1 MFDAETVRLIAAAPQ
16 LDGLDLERL
25 PQRLTEIYAQIVAAR
40 VRIRQLV
47 TELDLPREIVDA
59 VGEMKRVAAA
69 HEAFV
74 SVLPDREDRA
84 SAAFVAGAA
93 HHVCLLAERAAAG
106 EEVRT
111 SYVSAESV
119 APEIAATVLF
129 LIAEAA
135 PDAAEMAKQ
144 IRWSGDDPVES
155 PLLSAIADLA
165 NGRLERITTA
175 ALPSAD
181 ALTAASPGA
190 NATRSLYFLILTGV
204 RALAREL
211 LEGNEIEGGTA
222 VSLFARAID
231 LAVEALDGVLDDA
244 PSTPVSVFPGPLHL
258 ASLLIAAARDLP
270 SSALVRVRPPSG
282 LDSGRWLA
290 LMKQLARQRP
300 YLWRNHLEA
309 VEAGYLET
317 GVSSAVSFPTGGG
330 KSKLSELKIAAA
342 LLRGVK
348 VIFLAPTLAL
358 VDQTASALARSF
370 PQAQVQ
376 RERAEELGFSLFES
390 EPLPSISVL
399 TPERCLSMLG
409 FTPDVFADVGL
420 IVFDEC
426 HLLHPRDLD
435 TSHRSI
441 DAMLCLL
448 NLNRVCP
455 DADILL
461 LSAMMKNTAEI
472 SAWLQDLTGRPSL
485 SLDIKWKPTRQVRG
499 CVVYS
504 ADRLA
509 ELRRTLSTGR
519 RSATTKGPPTTLK
532 RQLTARPFGFFV
544 LDKRGC
550 PTRGWTIACFHC

>member
-47 TELDLPREIVDA
+47 AESDLPREIVDA

-74 SVLPDREDRA
+74 SALPDRADRA

-93 HHVCLLAERAAAG
+93 HHVSLLAERAAAG
-106 EEVRT
+106 EEFRV

-119 APEIAATVLF
+119 APEVAATILF

-144 IRWSGDDPVES
+144 IRVSGNDQVET
-155 PLLSAIADLA
+155 
-165 NGRLERITTA
+165 RITTA
-175 ALPSAD
+175 ALPPAD

-204 RALAREL
+204 RALASEM

-222 VSLFARAID
+222 ISLFARAID

-244 PSTPVSVFPGPLHL
+244 TSTPVSVFPGPLHL
-258 ASLLIAAARDLP
+258 ASLLTAAARDLP
-270 SSALVRVRPPSG
+270 ASALVRVRPPSG
-282 LDSGRWLA
+282 LNGGRWLA

-300 YLWRNHLEA
+300 YLWPNHLEA

-317 GVSSAVSFPTGGG
+317 GVSSAVSFPTGVV

-376 RERAEELGFSLFES
+376 RERAEGT
-390 EPLPSISVL
+390 SI
-399 TPERCLSMLG
+399 
-409 FTPDVFADVGL
+409 
-420 IVFDEC
+420 
-426 HLLHPRDLD
+426 
-435 TSHRSI
+435 
-441 DAMLCLL
+441 
-448 NLNRVCP
+448 
-455 DADILL
+455 
-461 LSAMMKNTAEI
+461 
-472 SAWLQDLTGRPSL
+472 
-485 SLDIKWKPTRQVRG
+485 
-499 CVVYS
+499 
-504 ADRLA
+504 LA
-509 ELRRTLSTGR
+509 
-519 RSATTKGPPTTLK
+519 
-532 RQLTARPFGFFV
+532 F
-544 LDKRGC
+544 
-550 PTRGWTIACFHC
+550 